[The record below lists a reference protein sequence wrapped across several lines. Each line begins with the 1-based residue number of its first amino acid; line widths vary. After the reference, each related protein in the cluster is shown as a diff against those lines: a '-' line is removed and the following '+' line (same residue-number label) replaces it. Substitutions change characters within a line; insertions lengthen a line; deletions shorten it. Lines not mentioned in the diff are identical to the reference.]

1 MKAFEAFYGDY
12 PMMVEVETEE
22 IVKRF
27 NQNKSNQAIIS
38 PFNAALDRE
47 KNIENLKKVFSSFR
61 QDGFGF
67 LLVDGAWI
75 DTQGSATLQEAIL
88 VGAGGTLSFDDFSH
102 KIQERLSEYPQD
114 TFLAYD
120 RDVSLTKIIKNGEEV
135 TSFADFSLEKAE
147 AAVTEHMK
155 SGYEGCF
162 VFERFRHS
170 LNWISRMA
178 TAKYDS
184 SNVIL

>member
-1 MKAFEAFYGDY
+1 M
-12 PMMVEVETEE
+12 
-22 IVKRF
+22 
-27 NQNKSNQAIIS
+27 
-38 PFNAALDRE
+38 
-47 KNIENLKKVFSSFR
+47 
-61 QDGFGF
+61 
-67 LLVDGAWI
+67 LVDGAWI

-88 VGAGGTLSFDDFSH
+88 VSAEGTLSFDDFSH
-102 KIQERLSEYPQD
+102 NIQDSLSEYQQD
-114 TFLAYD
+114 TFLVYD

-155 SGYEGCF
+155 VGYEGRF
-162 VFERFRHS
+162 VFERFRYS

-178 TAKYDS
+178 TGKYDS